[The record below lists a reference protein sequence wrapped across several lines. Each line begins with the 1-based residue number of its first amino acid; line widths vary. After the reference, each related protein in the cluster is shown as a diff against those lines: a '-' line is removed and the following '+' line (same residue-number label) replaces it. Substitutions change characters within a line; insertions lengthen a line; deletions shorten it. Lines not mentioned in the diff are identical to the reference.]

1 MLYKNYLKSLN
12 VNTKKRKKSDY
23 TISYFL
29 LNYIAN
35 FLIAVLLRLKV
46 KPDTITNINLINY
59 LISLILIYF
68 YQKENFYIYG
78 IYFYILTL
86 LIDKCDGGLARI
98 YKYKTFFGKFYD
110 GLIDMI
116 FPPLF
121 FLGLTLTYYFKTD
134 DLVMLF
140 IGCNASIFFLLDIA
154 VLDKFSAITRWCN
167 KENNRNSKPYLKKN
181 YFGKLLNFMRQDL
194 ILIALILISL
204 NSIENIYQ
212 KYFFLSIYLTFY
224 LSGLYNL
231 TLHYLI
237 AKKNLRIKKK

>member
-1 MLYKNYLKSLN
+1 
-12 VNTKKRKKSDY
+12 
-23 TISYFL
+23 
-29 LNYIAN
+29 
-35 FLIAVLLRLKV
+35 
-46 KPDTITNINLINY
+46 
-59 LISLILIYF
+59 
-68 YQKENFYIYG
+68 
-78 IYFYILTL
+78 
-86 LIDKCDGGLARI
+86 
-98 YKYKTFFGKFYD
+98 
-110 GLIDMI
+110 MI

-140 IGCNASIFFLLDIA
+140 IGCNASNIFLLDIA

-167 KENNRNSKPYLKKN
+167 KENNRDSKPCLNKN
-181 YFGKLLNFMRQDL
+181 YFGNILNFMRQDL

-224 LSGLYNL
+224 LSALYNL

-237 AKKNLRIKKK
+237 AKKNLKIKKK